1 MNPRV
6 IGEQLPEERTKY
18 ARNFYSLDKV
28 GADATWAS
36 IMNHFFLQKCLNI
49 T

>member
-1 MNPRV
+1 MDPRV
-6 IGEQLPEERTKY
+6 IGVQLLEELTKY

-36 IMNHFFLQKCLNI
+36 IMKHFFYKNA
-49 T
+49 